1 MLQESDLYFIESPVD
16 RVLSLFYRISCGQGL
31 IWISKNFMRT
41 GCSSLQEFSEPICRS
56 LLNLETCKESRD
68 ISSTSLKKMS
78 LKNFDFFVT
87 GEKRC
92 LINFL
97 LLKKMHMKDFTR
109 QVNSIKQENFARQA
123 STPMEDS
130 IRRANSTR

>member
-68 ISSTSLKKMS
+68 ISSTSLK
-78 LKNFDFFVT
+78 NFDFFVT
-87 GEKRC
+87 GEKLC
-92 LINFL
+92 LTNFL

-123 STPMEDS
+123 STPIEDS